1 MLEPIC
7 SRQPEKNSDECCAD
21 SQGPV
26 VCYNAL
32 KMELA
37 LPWNGNQQPVT
48 STSKAA
54 TGTILPR
61 TNVPCPENLTTTT
74 TSRSSSPSSFRP
86 SVTFH
91 MACNHDKSKDTF
103 LSASSYSHS
112 LFSPDESVKRPTCS
126 SPDSPKSL
134 QPDDCKLLRPE
145 QPARSV
151 KRPSSLPIPSQ
162 MRASRRPCTLSIDR
176 AHLTETSPLSASSL
190 KAFSSLMQ
198 NSAAESTGKS
208 SDFLSG
214 MDFPAS
220 TWQPMPI
227 SDIGLREPV
236 WAPDNA
242 FSACMIC
249 AISFTLIRRR
259 HHCRAC
265 GRLLCATCCNR
276 RIRLPFTC
284 RPPAS
289 TRCCDETQQFIDAQ
303 HKSKVDG
310 IRSHAQFL
318 FSNRPARVCSE
329 CFELLNKPDPF
340 HSSLKTSYQ
349 PPSPKRQRSV
359 APLIPSED
367 ALVPVQFIPQCH
379 LKSQPFAFLT
389 DRTNITLA
397 YGKRCDPLLYP
408 LQPSGLGD
416 DPGESNC
423 WPPLVIS
430 VHAALV
436 LQYNPSPELLISL
449 LTFRNQPVTQQASNA
464 VDKSLTT
471 ESLTSTSQSLET
483 IRTDTYT
490 QEQCAE
496 TSSVIPPGV
505 TLALTRNVHLH
516 VHATELTCCANQSA
530 WCFSSRGLDAFGQD
544 EIVLLVKRRSGTQLP
559 PLSVY
564 HYFQLL
570 YLAII
575 GDPPRCAFSDTIA
588 LNPFIGDSAGRFAP
602 LDHFFGCHTGQ
613 PSEASSLTNH
623 FVRDSGRSISVLE
636 DTWLGCIFF
645 RPTHQ
650 CLAGL
655 RLPTGPLLFGL
666 LVHRDEMFWAREL
679 PLRLLLRLG
688 KSVRHYPTTLL
699 SDRDRQ
705 PVFNSSSGTSILQ
718 LLDELGGV
726 QKVPLGGYTNLGA
739 SLRTVCRL
747 KEAKICLRSSCVAT
761 HGANLSIVLPV
772 NIRKKLTQFL
782 NQMPKTFTVFTLAGG
797 LDVSADSHLV
807 CVQPSAAPGSVV
819 GTPNVERS
827 GHLPYSER
835 SKEDYITEAISIE
848 NTQRQVTGAT
858 FVMFSSSTGSQFAV
872 RIIEDGLLVEL
883 PSESFTLLTDRLQAG
898 QDFCC
903 PDHLGNDSNRTVD
916 SKQSMNNSVASL
928 TVRWIANED
937 SCSTVELIHSPHI
950 SWIDTQVLSPTKTY
964 LVPVHYQLAHWL
976 RASAGCRTSGTA
988 CKVSDSV
995 RLAWTR
1001 VHLIS
1006 ASDILA
1012 FDKRTNQLLCWPRLA
1027 DQAAGA
1033 LTESLCP
1040 HLEQLRSGNHT
1051 RVALRIRLQP
1061 PDNVGYQ
1068 LSSVTSDLGVAG
1080 PSIATPLENLTT
1092 FSTELDSNLLPVLQ
1106 IWIRF
1111 VRCQSSNKELDDA
1124 TSSLSDTATFTLELD
1139 FYVLD

>member
-1 MLEPIC
+1 MLEPVC
-7 SRQPEKNSDECCAD
+7 NRQPDKNPDECSAD
-21 SQGPV
+21 SKGSV

-37 LPWNGNQQPVT
+37 LPWNGNQQAVAP
-48 STSKAA
+48 TSKASTVA
-54 TGTILPR
+54 ILPR
-61 TNVPCPENLTTTT
+61 TTIHCPENLSTTTA
-74 TSRSSSPSSFRP
+74 SHSSSSSSFR
-86 SVTFH
+86 SSITFH
-91 MACNHDKSKDTF
+91 MACNHDKSEDAF
-103 LSASSYSHS
+103 LSATSYSHS
-112 LFSPDESVKRPTCS
+112 LFSTAESVKRPTCLL
-126 SPDSPKSL
+126 PDSPKL
-134 QPDDCKLLRPE
+134 LPPNDCKLLRPE
-145 QPARSV
+145 QPTRSV

-162 MRASRRPCTLSIDR
+162 MRVSRRPCTLSIDR
-176 AHLTETSPLSASSL
+176 AHVTETSPLSASSL

-198 NSAAESTGKS
+198 NSTAESTKKP
-208 SDFLSG
+208 SDFIPG
-214 MDFPAS
+214 VDFPAS

-284 RPPAS
+284 RPSAS
-289 TRCCDETQQFIDAQ
+289 RRSCDETQPFIDMQ
-303 HKSKVDG
+303 HKSNVDG
-310 IRSHAQFL
+310 IRGHAQLL

-329 CFELLNKPDPF
+329 CFELLSKPDPLRF
-340 HSSLKTSYQ
+340 SLKTSYQ

-359 APLIPSED
+359 APLTPCED
-367 ALVPVQFIPQCH
+367 ASEPVQFTPQDH
-379 LKSQPFAFLT
+379 LKSQSFAFPI

-397 YGKRCDPLLYP
+397 YDKRCDSLLYP
-408 LQPSGLGD
+408 LESSGIGD
-416 DPGESNC
+416 SPRQSNC

-449 LTFRNQPVTQQASNA
+449 LTIRSQSGTQQVSAT
-464 VDKSLTT
+464 VDKLLTT

-483 IRTDTYT
+483 VDSDTYT
-490 QEQCAE
+490 GEQYAE
-496 TSSVIPPGV
+496 TSTVIPPGV

-516 VHATELTCCANQSA
+516 VHATELTCCAKQSA

-544 EIVLLVKRRSGTQLP
+544 EIVLLVKRRSNTQLP
-559 PLSVY
+559 PLCVY
-564 HYFQLL
+564 RYFQLL
-570 YLAII
+570 YLAIV
-575 GDPPRCAFSDTIA
+575 GDPPRCAFADTIA
-588 LNPFIGDSAGRFAP
+588 LNPFTGDNAGRFVP
-602 LDHFFGCHTGQ
+602 FDHFFGCHIGQ
-613 PSEASSLTNH
+613 LSETSRLTNH
-623 FVRDSGRSISVLE
+623 SLHISGRSTSAME
-636 DTWLGCIFF
+636 DAWLGCIFF

-655 RLPTGPLLFGL
+655 RLPTGPFLFGII
-666 LVHRDEMFWAREL
+666 VHLDEMFWAREL

-699 SDRDRQ
+699 SDRDRL
-705 PVFNSSSGTSILQ
+705 PVFNSSTGTSILQ

-726 QKVPLGGYTNLGA
+726 QTTLHGEYPNLGT
-739 SLRTVCRL
+739 SLRTVCRMN
-747 KEAKICLRSSCVAT
+747 EAKICLRSSCVANR
-761 HGANLSIVLPV
+761 GADLSIVLPINV
-772 NIRKKLTQFL
+772 RKKLSQFL
-782 NQMPKTFTVFTLAGG
+782 NQMPKIFTVFTLAGG

-807 CVQPSAAPGSVV
+807 CVQPSTAPGSVV

-827 GHLPYSER
+827 EHLAYSER
-835 SKEDYITEAISIE
+835 SREDYVTEAISIE
-848 NTQRQVTGAT
+848 NTQRRVTGAT
-858 FVMFSSSTGSQFAV
+858 FVVFSSSTGNQFAV
-872 RIIEDGLLVEL
+872 RLIEDGLFVEL
-883 PSESFTLLTDRLQAG
+883 PPESFKQLTDRLQVG
-898 QDFCC
+898 QDFCY
-903 PDHLGNDSNRTVD
+903 PDHLGYDSNLTTD
-916 SKQSMNNSVASL
+916 SKQSTNNSVASL
-928 TVRWIANED
+928 TVQWIANED
-937 SCSTVELIHSPHI
+937 SCSTIELIHSPHV
-950 SWIDTQVLSPTKTY
+950 SWIDTQVLPPTKTY

-976 RASAGCRTSGTA
+976 RSSAECPTSGMA
-988 CKVSDSV
+988 CVASDSV

-1001 VHLIS
+1001 VHLLS
-1006 ASDILA
+1006 ASDVLA

-1033 LTESLCP
+1033 LTVSLRP

-1051 RVALRIRLQP
+1051 RVSLRIRLQP

-1080 PSIATPLENLTT
+1080 PSTATPLENLTT
-1092 FSTELDSNLLPVLQ
+1092 FSTELDSNLLPVLRN
-1106 IWIRF
+1106 WIRF
-1111 VRCQSSNKELDDA
+1111 ICYQSSNKNLEFTL
-1124 TSSLSDTATFTLELD
+1124 SPSDTPTLVLELD